1 MTTIRRSFVPALLA
15 GAAVLPGYATAN
27 DLLDRYHDALD
38 QDRSLRAAQYARD
51 AAIEARPQALSAFLP
66 RLNASGSHERSHNEI
81 TTSSSRIIT
90 DPTNPAPNASSRIDF
105 YNSFDQGQVQLSQ
118 TLWSQE
124 AFQRLKQ
131 ADISVAQAEA
141 SFRSAQQ
148 SLILRLAQ
156 AYFEV
161 LAASD
166 ALRTGSA
173 ERAATE
179 RQWAQAER
187 RREVGLATIIDVQ
200 ETRAAFDAS
209 IATVIAAERRLANAQ
224 RALEEITG
232 READSG
238 QALAEEMP
246 LKPPA
251 PARVEHWLDATRS
264 DNYELRIARLA
275 TEIAARN
282 VSAVR
287 ARHYP
292 TLSLS
297 ATYTES
303 LNSSERNAD
312 STRSGIGLSVS
323 LPIYAGGLIAS
334 QVRQA
339 SALGLQ
345 SKASEESTQRT
356 VERQTRDAFQGVIS
370 GIASVRATQAAMR
383 SAQLALESSQLG
395 LKVGTRT
402 EVDVLTAL
410 RNLYSAQRSYSQSR
424 YDYLL
429 SVLNLKRQAGRLA
442 ANDLADIDALLVPA
456 SAEPGSAALAPVPA
470 SAPATR

>member
-1 MTTIRRSFVPALLA
+1 M
-15 GAAVLPGYATAN
+15 
-27 DLLDRYHDALD
+27 
-38 QDRSLRAAQYARD
+38 
-51 AAIEARPQALSAFLP
+51 
-66 RLNASGSHERSHNEI
+66 
-81 TTSSSRIIT
+81 
-90 DPTNPAPNASSRIDF
+90 
-105 YNSFDQGQVQLSQ
+105 
-118 TLWSQE
+118 
-124 AFQRLKQ
+124 
-131 ADISVAQAEA
+131 
-141 SFRSAQQ
+141 
-148 SLILRLAQ
+148 
-156 AYFEV
+156 
-161 LAASD
+161 
-166 ALRTGSA
+166 
-173 ERAATE
+173 
-179 RQWAQAER
+179 
-187 RREVGLATIIDVQ
+187 
-200 ETRAAFDAS
+200 
-209 IATVIAAERRLANAQ
+209 
-224 RALEEITG
+224 
-232 READSG
+232 
-238 QALAEEMP
+238 
-246 LKPPA
+246 
-251 PARVEHWLDATRS
+251 
-264 DNYELRIARLA
+264 
-275 TEIAARN
+275 
-282 VSAVR
+282 
-287 ARHYP
+287 
-292 TLSLS
+292 SLS

-442 ANDLADIDALLVPA
+442 ADDLADIDALLVPA
-456 SAEPGSAALAPVPA
+456 SAEPGSAALTPVPA

>member
-1 MTTIRRSFVPALLA
+1 MRCPIVPALLA
-15 GAAVLPGYATAN
+15 GVLAAPCAATAN
-27 DLLDRYHDALD
+27 DLLDSYHEALD
-38 QDRSLRAAQYARD
+38 QDRTLLAAQYARD
-51 AAIEARPQALSAFLP
+51 AAVEAKPQAVSAFLP
-66 RLNASGSHERSHNEI
+66 RLTATGSHERSHNEI
-81 TTSSSRIIT
+81 TTSGNRIIT
-90 DPTNPAPNASSRIDF
+90 DPTNPAPTASSKVDF
-105 YNSFDQGQVQLSQ
+105 YNTADQAQVLLSQ
-118 TLWSQE
+118 TLWSFE

-141 SFRSAQQ
+141 TYRNAQQ

-161 LAASD
+161 LAAND

-179 RQWAQAER
+179 RQWQQAER

-209 IATVIAAERRLANAQ
+209 IATVIAAERRVANAQ

-232 READSG
+232 READPG
-238 QALAEEMP
+238 QALAENMP
-246 LKPPA
+246 LAPPT
-251 PARVEHWLDATRS
+251 PARIEPWLEATRS
-264 DNYELRIARLA
+264 DNYDLRIARLG
-275 TEIAARN
+275 TEIANRN

-292 TLSLS
+292 TLALT
-297 ATYTES
+297 ATYTEN

-312 STRSGIGLSVS
+312 STRGGIGVNLS
-323 LPIYAGGLIAS
+323 LPIYAGGQIAS

-339 SALGLQ
+339 AALGSQ
-345 SKASEESTQRT
+345 SKASEEGTQRA
-356 VERQTRDAFQGVIS
+356 VERQTRDAYQGVIS
-370 GIASVRATQAAMR
+370 GIASVQATQAAMK
-383 SAQLALESSQLG
+383 SSQLALESSQLG

-410 RNLYSAQRSYSQSR
+410 RNLYAAQRSYSQAR
-424 YDYLL
+424 YDYLI
-429 SVLNLKRQAGRLA
+429 SVLSLKRQAGRLA
-442 ANDLADIDALLVPA
+442 ETDLAEIDALLIVA
-456 SAEPGSAALAPVPA
+456 G
-470 SAPATR
+470 PATPPPATLPPPS

>member
-1 MTTIRRSFVPALLA
+1 MRRSLLPALLA
-15 GAAVLPGYATAN
+15 GAIAAPSAAPSTAQAN
-27 DLLDRYHDALD
+27 DLLDSYHEALD
-38 QDRSLRAAQYARD
+38 QDRSLLAARYARD
-51 AAIEARPQALSAFLP
+51 AAVEAKPQALSAFLP
-66 RLNASGSHERSHNEI
+66 RLTASGSHERSHNEI
-81 TTSSSRIIT
+81 TTSGSRIIT
-90 DPTNPAPNASSRIDF
+90 DPTNPAPTPNATASSKVDF
-105 YNSFDQGQVQLSQ
+105 YNTADQAQLLLSQ
-118 TLWSQE
+118 TLWSFE

-131 ADISVAQAEA
+131 ADITVAQAEA
-141 SFRSAQQ
+141 SYRSAQQ

-179 RQWAQAER
+179 RQWQQAER

-209 IATVIAAERRLANAQ
+209 IATVIAAERRVANAQ

-232 READSG
+232 RQADAG
-238 QALAEEMP
+238 QALAEDMP
-246 LKPPA
+246 LAPPA
-251 PARVEHWLDATRS
+251 PARVEPWLEATRS

-282 VSAVR
+282 VGAVR

-292 TLSLS
+292 TLALTASYS
-297 ATYTES
+297 EN

-312 STRSGIGLSVS
+312 SSRGGIGLNLS

-339 SALGLQ
+339 SALGSQ
-345 SKASEESTQRT
+345 SQASEEGTQRT

-383 SAQLALESSQLG
+383 SSQLALESSQLG

-410 RNLYSAQRSYSQSR
+410 RNLYAAQRSYSQSR

-429 SVLNLKRQAGRLA
+429 SVLSLKRQAGRLA
-442 ANDLADIDALLVPA
+442 ESDLAEIDALLTVAAP
-456 SAEPGSAALAPVPA
+456 PG
-470 SAPATR
+470 

>member
-1 MTTIRRSFVPALLA
+1 MRRSIIPVLLA
-15 GAAVLPGYATAN
+15 ATAALPATAN
-27 DLLDRYHDALD
+27 DLLDSYHEALD
-38 QDRSLRAAQYARD
+38 QDRSLLAAQYARD
-51 AAIEARPQALSAFLP
+51 AAVEAKPQALSAFLP
-66 RLNASGSHERSHNEI
+66 RLTASGSHERSHNEI
-81 TTSSSRIIT
+81 TSSGSRIIT
-90 DPTNPAPNASSRIDF
+90 DPTNPAANASTKIDF
-105 YNSFDQGQVQLSQ
+105 YNSFDQGQIQFSQ
-118 TLWSQE
+118 TLWSFE

-141 SFRSAQQ
+141 VYRSAQQ

-166 ALRTGSA
+166 ALRTGTA

-209 IATVIAAERRLANAQ
+209 IATVIAAERRVANAQ

-232 READSG
+232 READPG
-238 QALAEEMP
+238 QALAEDMP
-246 LKPPA
+246 LTPPE
-251 PARVEHWLDATRS
+251 PARVDSWLEATRS
-264 DNYELRIARLA
+264 ENYELRIARLG

-292 TLSLS
+292 TFALS
-297 ATYTES
+297 ASHVES

-312 STRSGIGLSVS
+312 STRSGVGVSIS

-383 SAQLALESSQLG
+383 SSQLALESSQLG

-410 RNLYSAQRSYSQSR
+410 RNLYAAQRTYSQAR

-429 SVLNLKRQAGRLA
+429 SVLSLKRQAGRLA
-442 ANDLADIDALLVPA
+442 ESDLAEIDALLTVATAPP
-456 SAEPGSAALAPVPA
+456 PG
-470 SAPATR
+470 

>member
-1 MTTIRRSFVPALLA
+1 MRCSILPALLA
-15 GAAVLPGYATAN
+15 GTIAVPCANAN
-27 DLLDRYHDALD
+27 DLLDSYHEALD
-38 QDRSLRAAQYARD
+38 QDRSLLAAQYARD
-51 AAIEARPQALSAFLP
+51 AAVEAKPQAVSAFLP
-66 RLNASGSHERSHNEI
+66 RLTATGSHERSHNEI
-81 TTSSSRIIT
+81 TTSGNRIIT
-90 DPTNPAPNASSRIDF
+90 DPTNPAPTPTATTSSKVDF
-105 YNSFDQGQVQLSQ
+105 YNTADQAQVLLSQ
-118 TLWSQE
+118 TLWSFE
-124 AFQRLKQ
+124 AFRRLQQ

-141 SFRSAQQ
+141 VYRNAQQ

-179 RQWAQAER
+179 RQWQQAER

-209 IATVIAAERRLANAQ
+209 IATVIAAERRVANAQ

-232 READSG
+232 READPG
-238 QALAEEMP
+238 QALAENMP
-246 LKPPA
+246 LAPPT
-251 PARVEHWLDATRS
+251 PARIEPWLEATRS
-264 DNYELRIARLA
+264 DNYELRIALLG
-275 TEIAARN
+275 TEIAVRN

-292 TLSLS
+292 TLALT
-297 ATYTES
+297 ATYNEN

-312 STRSGIGLSVS
+312 SNRGGIGVNIS
-323 LPIYAGGLIAS
+323 LPIYAGGMIAS

-339 SALGLQ
+339 AALGNQ
-345 SKASEESTQRT
+345 SKASEEGTQRA

-370 GIASVRATQAAMR
+370 GIASVQATQAAMK
-383 SAQLALESSQLG
+383 SSQLALESSQLG

-410 RNLYSAQRSYSQSR
+410 RNLYAAQRSYSQSR
-424 YDYLL
+424 YDYLI
-429 SVLNLKRQAGRLA
+429 SVLSLKRQAGRLA
-442 ANDLADIDALLVPA
+442 ETDLAEIDALLIVAGTSP
-456 SAEPGSAALAPVPA
+456 PGGG
-470 SAPATR
+470 